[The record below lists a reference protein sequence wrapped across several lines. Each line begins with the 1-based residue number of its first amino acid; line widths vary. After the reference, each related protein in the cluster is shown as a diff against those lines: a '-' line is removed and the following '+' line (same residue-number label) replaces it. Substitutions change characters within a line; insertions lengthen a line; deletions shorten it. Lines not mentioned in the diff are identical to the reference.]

1 MNNPTPQNPD
11 NSQNNQT
18 DGVLSSLVGPG
29 KKYAN
34 EEALAKSRVDA
45 DAYIQ
50 KLESETSELR
60 SVTQTLMQE
69 MDMLK
74 ARASILD
81 RINPPGNNGTDPFR
95 APAQSTPQQS
105 QAPSGISQDDV
116 EKLIEQAEQKKI
128 ARKNISEVDA
138 ALVKALGSEAQA
150 YVKQK
155 ASDLGM
161 EVEELHAIAAKSP
174 GAFLSMLGI
183 SNQNQGANGSMYV
196 AGNRSQTG
204 NPNSSPIRNKSFY
217 DKLQKEMG
225 TVKFVMDKNTQIQ
238 MHKDMQALGDNFFT

>member
-1 MNNPTPQNPD
+1 MNNPTPQKPD
-11 NSQNNQT
+11 TSQNNQT

-81 RINPPGNNGTDPFR
+81 RINPPGNNGTDPSR

-161 EVEELHAIAAKSP
+161 EVEELSPAAPPFSPATTMIRFSIAGWLASAAAIASWSNRLYSRKLLLLVARINAALSLIGTRGSTGAVIKPPSAKPFRPTTS
-174 GAFLSMLGI
+174 A
-183 SNQNQGANGSMYV
+183 
-196 AGNRSQTG
+196 
-204 NPNSSPIRNKSFY
+204 
-217 DKLQKEMG
+217 
-225 TVKFVMDKNTQIQ
+225 
-238 MHKDMQALGDNFFT
+238 